1 MLGYI
6 TTCLCRDILPFVV
19 RDLVITPRLMLLT
32 IKAEIYLYVP
42 SDLTVS
48 KDAFCIYGFRMIFT
62 VKSESFLKQH

>member
-1 MLGYI
+1 
-6 TTCLCRDILPFVV
+6 
-19 RDLVITPRLMLLT
+19 MLLT

-62 VKSESFLKQH
+62 VKSQYFLKQH